1 MLNEKMN
8 ILKRDI
14 VDFAAIIEKMVR
26 DGIEGLLR
34 KDKKILQE
42 IMNVLEPKANHYDVE
57 IDAVCT
63 NLIAQYEPK
72 ARDLRTILMILKMG
86 NDLERMGDHAVN
98 IAQSA
103 MYLIEQPSIKPFMD
117 LPRMS
122 EIVNEMLRDSVNAF
136 VNWDSQLGKSVCE
149 RDDEV
154 DDLRDHIL
162 KELMIYMSTDPA
174 TIERAMELI
183 RIARD
188 LERIADLTTNIG
200 EEVMFMVEGRVIK
213 HHSEDKK
220 G

>member
-1 MLNEKMN
+1 MN

-14 VDFAAIIEKMVR
+14 VDFAGIIEKMVR

-34 KDKKILQE
+34 KDKKLLQE
-42 IMNVLEPKANHYDVE
+42 RMNVLDPKAHHYEVE

-63 NLIAQYEPK
+63 TLLAQYEPK
-72 ARDLRTILMILKMG
+72 ARDLRAILMILKMG

-136 VNWDSQLGKSVCE
+136 VNWDSKLGKSVCA